1 MSEFI
6 IDLFTNPRINRK
18 NAQLIITS
26 HDINL
31 MNEDKLRRDQVW
43 ITSKNEKGESEL
55 YSLADFEGVREN
67 TPFAKWYM
75 ANKFGGLPNIRHIED
90 LFGDEA

>member
-1 MSEFI
+1 M
-6 IDLFTNPRINRK
+6 
-18 NAQLIITS
+18 IITS